1 MSASGQEDSFSQPR
15 LNARCRLGEPT
26 FARMGGKEED
36 APIPDLP
43 AVAAEGGGSTLI

>member
-1 MSASGQEDSFSQPR
+1 
-15 LNARCRLGEPT
+15 
-26 FARMGGKEED
+26 MGGKEED